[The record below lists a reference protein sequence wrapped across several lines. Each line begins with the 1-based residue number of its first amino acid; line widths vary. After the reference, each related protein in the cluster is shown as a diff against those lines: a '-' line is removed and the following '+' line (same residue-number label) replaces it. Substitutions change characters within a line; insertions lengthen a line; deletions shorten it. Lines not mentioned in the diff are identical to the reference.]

1 MDSVFTFFAVILI
14 VGIVW
19 GIRLMNSPRT
29 AVRGNRIAALCVLAG
44 IVLTLVEKGLLTQ
57 GLLWGTMG
65 VGALIGWVIA
75 AKVAMIQMPQL
86 VGTFNGLGGGAS
98 ALVALLVLGQ
108 DTVPD
113 FPSRLACVAAL
124 AVGGITFSGSLVA
137 AGKLARW
144 LPQLPVIL
152 PGHALWS
159 SLVLAGL
166 IGVGVLI
173 CVPVSALSMPAVLA
187 TVLALVFGVLLAIRV
202 GGADMP
208 ITISLLNSLSGVA
221 GSFAGFAVRDPL
233 LVAAGGI
240 VGAAGLILTVIMCRA
255 SNRSLVAIISGR
267 SLLAAQR
274 SAGQGVPA
282 PSMPV
287 ASSSAPRQD
296 DVEVS
301 PLAAGND
308 SSVGGVAAPVGS
320 KEAAAAQPSASPVKR
335 AADLLR
341 DAGQVVI
348 VPGYGM
354 ALAEA
359 QREVRNLYD
368 RLEEMGKQVRFAIHP
383 VAGRMPGHM
392 HVLLSEVEIPYE
404 RLCELDDI
412 NDEFAAVDVA
422 VVVGAN
428 DVVNPAANTA
438 VNTPIYGMPVL
449 KVEEAKRVVVC
460 NQDTRP
466 GYCGVPNPLYELPDV
481 VLCLGDASETMREL
495 VSELGH

>member
-1 MDSVFTFFAVILI
+1 
-14 VGIVW
+14 
-19 GIRLMNSPRT
+19 
-29 AVRGNRIAALCVLAG
+29 
-44 IVLTLVEKGLLTQ
+44 
-57 GLLWGTMG
+57 
-65 VGALIGWVIA
+65 
-75 AKVAMIQMPQL
+75 
-86 VGTFNGLGGGAS
+86 
-98 ALVALLVLGQ
+98 
-108 DTVPD
+108 
-113 FPSRLACVAAL
+113 
-124 AVGGITFSGSLVA
+124 
-137 AGKLARW
+137 
-144 LPQLPVIL
+144 
-152 PGHALWS
+152 
-159 SLVLAGL
+159 
-166 IGVGVLI
+166 
-173 CVPVSALSMPAVLA
+173 
-187 TVLALVFGVLLAIRV
+187 
-202 GGADMP
+202 
-208 ITISLLNSLSGVA
+208 
-221 GSFAGFAVRDPL
+221 
-233 LVAAGGI
+233 
-240 VGAAGLILTVIMCRA
+240 
-255 SNRSLVAIISGR
+255 
-267 SLLAAQR
+267 
-274 SAGQGVPA
+274 
-282 PSMPV
+282 MPV
-287 ASSSAPRQD
+287 TGSSVRRQGG
-296 DVEVS
+296 VEVP

-320 KEAAAAQPSASPVKR
+320 KEAAAAQPSASPVER

-341 DAGQVVI
+341 DAGQVVV

-359 QREVRNLYD
+359 QRDVRNLYD

-412 NDEFAAVDVA
+412 NDEFAAVDVV

-495 VSELGH
+495 LSELDH

>member
-1 MDSVFTFFAVILI
+1 MYEVVYDAVAVALI
-14 VGIVW
+14 IGIVW

-29 AVRGNRIAALCVLAG
+29 AVRGNRIGALCVLAG
-44 IVLTLVEKGLLTQ
+44 IALTLVEDGLLTQ
-57 GLLWGTMG
+57 GLLWGTMAAG
-65 VGALIGWVIA
+65 GLLGWVIA

-108 DTVPD
+108 SPPPD
-113 FPSRLACVAAL
+113 PASPIACIAAL

-137 AGKLARW
+137 AGKLARR
-144 LPQLPVIL
+144 LPQLPMIL

-159 SLVLAGL
+159 MLVLASLIAVGL
-166 IGVGVLI
+166 MIGVPL
-173 CVPVSALSMPAVLA
+173 SDTRALPHVA
-187 TVLALVFGVLLAIRV
+187 TVLALAFGILLAIRV

-221 GSFAGFAVRDPL
+221 GSFAGFAVRSPL
-233 LVAAGGI
+233 LVAAGGL
-240 VGAAGLILTVIMCRA
+240 VGAAGLILTAIMCRA
-255 SNRSLVAIISGR
+255 SNRSLLEIISGR

-274 SAGQGVPA
+274 LAGKGTESSAAVIGSSGTPQRSPADDRDTTGAAAHTSAGAPA
-282 PSMPV
+282 
-287 ASSSAPRQD
+287 
-296 DVEVS
+296 VS
-301 PLAAGND
+301 
-308 SSVGGVAAPVGS
+308 AAPAG
-320 KEAAAAQPSASPVKR
+320 AAPPLPPVKR

-341 DAGQVVI
+341 AATQVVI

-359 QREVRNLYD
+359 QQEVRNLYD
-368 RLEEMGKQVRFAIHP
+368 RLEALGKTVRFAIHP

-404 RLCELDDI
+404 SLCELEAI
-412 NDEFAAVDVA
+412 NDDFAAVDVA

-449 KVEEAKRVVVC
+449 RVDQARRLVVC
-460 NQDTRP
+460 NQDTHP

-481 VLCLGDASETMREL
+481 VLCLGDASQTMREL
-495 VSELGH
+495 ISELGL